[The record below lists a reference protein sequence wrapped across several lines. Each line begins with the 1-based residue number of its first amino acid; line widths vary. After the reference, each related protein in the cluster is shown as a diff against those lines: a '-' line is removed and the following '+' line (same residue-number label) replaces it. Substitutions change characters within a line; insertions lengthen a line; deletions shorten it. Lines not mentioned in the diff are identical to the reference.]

1 MGGEKNVAVNV
12 GEAVAHLTL
21 DTSEFKKALNGA
33 GKDLEIFVHKVEKE
47 KLELKNYKKH

>member
-1 MGGEKNVAVNV
+1 MRKNVAVNV

-33 GKDLEIFVHKVEKE
+33 GKDLEILCIKLRKK